1 MSAKGIER
9 TANLLHTASP
19 GPVNVPKKALH
30 QNVGHPDAAKFCRD
44 ILEAGGLGRR
54 QRDVRSVAYNRHPL
68 VDRDGV
74 F

>member
-1 MSAKGIER
+1 MRESKDDNENEADTR
-9 TANLLHTASP
+9 
-19 GPVNVPKKALH
+19 
-30 QNVGHPDAAKFCRD
+30 NVGHSNGVKRCGG
-44 ILEAGGLGRR
+44 IVEAGGLGRR